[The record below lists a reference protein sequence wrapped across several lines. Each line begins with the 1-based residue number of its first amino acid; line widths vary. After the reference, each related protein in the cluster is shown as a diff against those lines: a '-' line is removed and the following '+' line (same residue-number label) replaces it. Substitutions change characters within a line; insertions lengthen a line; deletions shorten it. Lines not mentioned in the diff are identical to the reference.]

1 MVTDLSGA
9 LGSRRARGRVAL
21 AGLLTAA
28 AMLAV
33 ASGTR
38 TSAADEDAGAP
49 SSSGGLQ
56 PIVASGKVTPPDI
69 DDVEHMCALLL
80 GCDRLPISA
89 TLPKDFPTCVRTFT
103 EDLTSGKA
111 LEVSLTLREC
121 GLRASSCGQLRACA
135 LRGVRPDICAGRAKT
150 GAVDVCDAEGR
161 AVTCAREQVAGVRDC
176 PRGGEQCAIVD
187 GRAVCSLGACLGDAA
202 PSCSASGTRVV
213 ECKSGRLVSLDCAAL
228 GMKCA
233 VLGPPSERPACVA
246 PTKECAS
253 PSPRCE
259 GSVAV
264 VCRNGHEVSVDCG
277 AQGLECGGAG
287 PAVGACTAPE
297 PTCEASAAARCDG
310 GRIRYCDHGRP
321 RAYPCRALGLSRCV
335 SDARGPRC
343 AS

>member
-1 MVTDLSGA
+1 MLGAA
-9 LGSRRARGRVAL
+9 LGAAVA
-21 AGLLTAA
+21 
-28 AMLAV
+28 LAV
-33 ASGTR
+33 ASGAGPS
-38 TSAADEDAGAP
+38 SAAPAEEAAGAP
-49 SSSGGLQ
+49 TGAASSGPSWPQ
-56 PIVASGKVTPPDI
+56 AVAAGKVTPPDL

-103 EDLTSGKA
+103 EELSSGKA

-121 GLRASSCGQLRACA
+121 GLRASSCGQLRTCA

-213 ECKSGRLVSLDCAAL
+213 ECKSGRMVSLDCAAL

-233 VLGPPSERPACVA
+233 VLPSGPACVA

-259 GSVAV
+259 GAVAV
-264 VCRNGHEVSVDCG
+264 VCRNGHEVQVDCG

-297 PTCEASAAARCDG
+297 PTCEATAPRCDG

-321 RAYPCRALGLSRCV
+321 RSYPCRALGLSRCV